1 MSSTDNITLYLG
13 NELTIHG
20 TDISFN
26 NADVFVKQPTTDYQI
41 ANKKYVD
48 DAKQLL
54 SQIIADQSAVNTSA
68 YNDLLQ
74 LIDDLSTQVD
84 NLYMYFFNE
93 HRGDI
98 VPTRT

>member
-1 MSSTDNITLYLG
+1 MSTDNITLYLG
-13 NELTIHG
+13 NELTIRG
-20 TDISFN
+20 TDVSFN
-26 NADVFVKQPTTDYQI
+26 NASVFVKDPTTDYQI

-48 DAKQLL
+48 QATTLL
-54 SQIIADQSAVNTSA
+54 SQIIANQASVNTTA
-68 YNDLLQ
+68 YNQLLQ

-98 VPTRT
+98 VPTR